1 MTSNSLV
8 QDAAILLRDNEDEF
22 LAKVKTIVMLGG
34 IADNSRSQAQ
44 QQKGHRRRSSLGK
57 ALDVQM
63 LNKTESEPPLMPDN
77 SEVNQL
83 DMKAAEFLYSR
94 SQELGIQL
102 IMVPQ
107 EVCRAISRQ

>member
-34 IADNSRSQAQ
+34 IADNSRSE
-44 QQKGHRRRSSLGK
+44 GHRRRSSLGK

-77 SEVNQL
+77 SKVNQL

>member
-1 MTSNSLV
+1 
-8 QDAAILLRDNEDEF
+8 
-22 LAKVKTIVMLGG
+22 
-34 IADNSRSQAQ
+34 
-44 QQKGHRRRSSLGK
+44 
-57 ALDVQM
+57 M